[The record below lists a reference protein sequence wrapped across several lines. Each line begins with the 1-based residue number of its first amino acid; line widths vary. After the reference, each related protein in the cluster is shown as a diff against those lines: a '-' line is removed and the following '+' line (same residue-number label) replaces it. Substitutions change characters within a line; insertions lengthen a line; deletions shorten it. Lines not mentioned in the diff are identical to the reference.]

1 MRNGIWL
8 FLSVILPVALASP
21 AVSGEMTG
29 IIHLPEAVDAAV
41 ASNPELR
48 VSAAEIDIKD
58 AQTVQAGLRPNPVAR
73 LDVDDIAG
81 TGERSGWD
89 SGETTLGLSQL
100 IELGK
105 KREKRLRSARLERD
119 VAAGEHLV
127 RRRNVIAETTAAFAS
142 VLVAQERFLL
152 ADELLRLSRGAVDTV
167 AATVK
172 TGAVSPIEEHRAA
185 ATLARAQAERSSAE
199 RDLNAARISLAATW
213 GGRSPT
219 FTKVA
224 GQLEPLLPPPPLAT
238 LLAQSEFAPEVAR
251 IDIELAQRRAALDVE
266 SAKSVPNVTI
276 GAGVRHYADRGDA
289 GFVLGFEVPLPL
301 FDRNQGNILAASRE
315 ISQTELERTAALT
328 HVQSEVLRAYET
340 QKSSLSEAAMLR
352 DMGIPEARRTYEGAK
367 DAYQKGLFRY
377 LEVLDAQRT
386 MFELRAA
393 YLDAVSR
400 YYEAAADLVRWTAVS
415 DEKPNTEGVIR

>member
-1 MRNGIWL
+1 MRIGIW
-8 FLSVILPVALASP
+8 FILTLILNIALASP
-21 AVSGEMTG
+21 AGAGETTG
-29 IIHLPEAVDAAV
+29 AIHLPDAIEAAV
-41 ASNPELR
+41 ESNPELR
-48 VSAAEIDIKD
+48 VAAAEVDIKD

-105 KREKRLRSARLERD
+105 KREKRRRSAALERD
-119 VAAGEHLV
+119 IAAGEHLV

-142 VLVAQERFLL
+142 VFVAQERLLL
-152 ADELLRLSRGAVDTV
+152 ADELLQLSRGAVDTV

-185 ATLARAQAERSSAE
+185 TTLARAQAERSAAE
-199 RDLNAARISLAATW
+199 RDLNSARITLAATW
-213 GGRSPT
+213 GDRSPT
-219 FTKVA
+219 FTKAA

-266 SAKSVPNVTI
+266 SSKSVPNVTI

-315 ISQTELERTAALT
+315 ISQTELERAAALT
-328 HVQSEVLRAYET
+328 RVQAEVLRAYEA
-340 QKSSLSEAAMLR
+340 QRSSLSEAATLR

-386 MFELRAA
+386 MFELRAT
-393 YLDAVSR
+393 YLDAVGR
-400 YYEAAADLVRWTAVS
+400 YYEAAADLIRWTAGS
-415 DEKPNTEGVIR
+415 DEKPSSTGVIR